1 MKKTYIGQCEHL
13 NNCCIIDD
21 DCLKRYFH
29 IKNPKTNEIEILIFC
44 NDWLKL
50 EIQKE
55 KLNSDCEY
63 KFYGNKDAIKV
74 LEREFLKH
82 LKLSNHYFNSPFES
96 KDISKFSVGFTIC
109 DRPFTHA
116 NILLIDIINIYKEN
130 PCYRTQEMF
139 IEGMSKFFSNIQ
151 YKKYKTLYKELIYDL
166 KRIKKNYYP
175 KEEYKILVDELIT
188 KTFLYI
194 TKNN

>member
-1 MKKTYIGQCEHL
+1 MKFK
-13 NNCCIIDD
+13 
-21 DCLKRYFH
+21 K
-29 IKNPKTNEIEILIFC
+29 K
-44 NDWLKL
+44 
-50 EIQKE
+50 